1 MRSRTLT
8 KHNREKILKKANDL
22 VNQSETKARVL
33 QRCGISYRQLLA
45 LSRDPAWQPALIF
58 SQPHKASRVWI
69 SHAYTQLLREFC
81 FRQHLQGDMTIKHLS
96 WLFDRSER
104 SIYRFIEKEKHTK
117 K

>member
-45 LSRDPAWQPALIF
+45 LSRDPNWATRRCFFLNRI
-58 SQPHKASRVWI
+58 KASIVWRPH
-69 SHAYTQLLREFC
+69 SYTLTCSVNLC
-81 FRQHLQGDMTIKHLS
+81 IRQSQCKVI
-96 WLFDRSER
+96 
-104 SIYRFIEKEKHTK
+104 
-117 K
+117 